1 MSKQNDLYS
10 KKRGDLLLHGTRNY
24 RSINSYSMK
33 LIFSK
38 YINLSNGNVQNSGPG
53 QRRAQLVLFVVLY
66 LEFYADVLLLEH
78 LCPLRFPN
86 MAISLDDWLFACN

>member
-10 KKRGDLLLHGTRNY
+10 RKRGDLLLHGTRNY

-38 YINLSNGNVQNSGPG
+38 YINLSNGNVQNPGPG
-53 QRRAQLVLFVVLY
+53 QRRAQLVLFVILF
-66 LEFYADVLLLEH
+66 LKFHADVLLFEH
-78 LCPLRFPN
+78 FCPLIFPN
-86 MAISLDDWLFACN
+86 MAINLGDWLFPCN

>member
-1 MSKQNDLYS
+1 MIFTL
-10 KKRGDLLLHGTRNY
+10 KREAICYNMVLVNY

-33 LIFSK
+33 LIFSEC
-38 YINLSNGNVQNSGPG
+38 INLSNGNVQNSGPG

-86 MAISLDDWLFACN
+86 MAISLDDWLFAYN